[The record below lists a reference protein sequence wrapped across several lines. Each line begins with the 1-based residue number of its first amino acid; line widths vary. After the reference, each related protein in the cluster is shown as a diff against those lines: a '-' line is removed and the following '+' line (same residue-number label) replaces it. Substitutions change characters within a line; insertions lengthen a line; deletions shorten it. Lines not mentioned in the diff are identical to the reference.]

1 MIYSTVGVIPVVIA
15 PLQVLIAI
23 LPALLLSM
31 AGAII
36 GMLKPAAMW
45 AFLKLLWRQK
55 IVLVILAGVVTG
67 LVFLVRTF
75 VPTLR
80 PGSAQVAGTDWAMF
94 RGGLERRGSNDTAEP
109 PTAGGVNW
117 AYTADVTRFY
127 SSPAVVGN
135 RVYITSTDKGP
146 LSDRG
151 AIYCLDAETGA
162 LDWKSAPRGYL
173 ATFSSPSVS
182 GKYLVVGEGLHQ
194 TKNARVVCMDVSQR
208 GKILW
213 TYETR
218 SHVESTPCLDQDRV
232 YVGAGDDG
240 YYCFRLEPDAKGQ
253 AQLVWH
259 APAEKYPDAE
269 TSPAVH
275 DGRMFAG
282 LGIGGKAVICLN
294 AETGAEIW
302 RRPTPYPVFGPP
314 TVAGGSVIVG
324 MGNGDFINSAEAVK
338 NTVLTKLREEGK
350 SEAEIAEAAKS
361 LGTGGE
367 IWCLDEK
374 SGDVQW
380 TYKVPDTV
388 LGAIAV
394 DQDKLYFGARD
405 GYVYCLSRA
414 GKLINRWN
422 AHAPLLTSPAISGGH
437 LYVIT
442 QQGTLFGLRTDD
454 LECVWEARLGFT
466 GPFISSPAVAWGHV
480 YAGSEQDGLLCLGKP
495 GGQQREIRWDGFAG
509 GPGAGGN
516 VDGKP
521 LSEKGKFSWR
531 FPETEDTG
539 SGPELQIA
547 APPAC
552 LNGSLYVPADGLR
565 KGLLC
570 VREGT
575 VKGEVRGAE
584 AWFAAAT
591 NGVKLSPA
599 ATSNDV
605 FFVDGQKGDTG
616 RNLHCLAAADG
627 RERWTLPVAADA
639 RGEFVLTDEGGLI
652 ADAPGQLTAFRR
664 TGQVIWRAACGEV
677 QGMPVAR
684 EALVVIATDQ
694 PAGLSVLDRQTGRTL
709 WSLALDAAPTTAPLV
724 RKNTLYVG
732 TPTGVAAR
740 SLADGKLIWETP
752 AGRPGAPLVLMKNR
766 LAFTTTE
773 GKLIIL
779 AIDDG
784 RVERTIEGVLP
795 GFPPL
800 AAMELFVYAGK
811 GGLMACPAT
820 EGEPQTWMKIDW
832 LGRLTS
838 APVMAESRLYIAT
851 DKKGLVC
858 LKNK

>member
-15 PLQVLIAI
+15 PLQVLLAI
-23 LPALLLSM
+23 LPALLLSI
-31 AGAII
+31 AGTIVS
-36 GMLKPAAMW
+36 MLKPAAMKS
-45 AFLKLLWRQK
+45 FLKLLWRQK
-55 IVLVILAGVVTG
+55 IVLAILAGAVTG
-67 LVFLVRTF
+67 MVFLVRTL
-75 VPTLR
+75 VPASR
-80 PGSAQVAGTDWAMF
+80 AGSDQVAGVDWPMF
-94 RGGLERRGSNDTAEP
+94 RGGLDRRGAGDSSEP

-117 AYTADVTRFY
+117 AFTANVKKFY

-146 LSDRG
+146 LRDRG
-151 AIYCLDAETGA
+151 AIYCIDAATGE

-173 ATFSSPSVS
+173 ATFSSPSIS
-182 GKYLVVGEGLHQ
+182 GKYLVVGEGLHE
-194 TKNARVVCMDVSQR
+194 TKSARVVCMDVSQR

-213 TYETR
+213 TFETR
-218 SHVESTPCLDQDRV
+218 SHVESTPCLYKDRV
-232 YVGAGDDG
+232 IVGAGDDG
-240 YYCFRLEPDAKGQ
+240 YYCLRLEPDAKGE
-253 AQLVWH
+253 AKVLWH
-259 APAEKYPDAE
+259 APRERCPDAE

-275 DGRMFAG
+275 DGRVFAG
-282 LGIGGKAVICLN
+282 LGIDGRAVICLD
-294 AETGAEIW
+294 AEDGKEIW
-302 RRPTPYPVFGPP
+302 RCKTPYPVFGPP

-324 MGNGDFINSAEAVK
+324 MGNGDFINSAEVVK
-338 NTVLTKLREEGK
+338 SIKLAQLRKEGK
-350 SEAEIAEAAKS
+350 SEAEIAEAAKT

-380 TYKVPDTV
+380 TYPVPDTV

-394 DQDKLYFGARD
+394 DRDKLYFGARD

-437 LYVIT
+437 LYVVT
-442 QQGTLFGLRTDD
+442 QQGTLFGLRADD
-454 LECVWEARLGFT
+454 LECVWEAQLGFT

-509 GPGAGGN
+509 GPGAGGS

-521 LSEKGKFSWR
+521 LSEKGKLSWR
-531 FPETEDTG
+531 FPETED
-539 SGPELQIA
+539 SGQGQELQIA

-552 LNGSLYVPADGLR
+552 INSNLYVSADGLR

-575 VKGEVRGAE
+575 INEEVCGVE

-591 NGVKLSPA
+591 NGVTLSPA

-605 FFVDGQKGDTG
+605 FFVDGQTGDSG

-627 RERWTLPVAADA
+627 RERWTLPVSADA

-664 TGQVIWRAACGEV
+664 TGQVIWRAACGDV
-677 QGMPVAR
+677 LGMPLASD
-684 EALVVIATDQ
+684 ALVVVATDQ
-694 PAGLSVLDRQTGRTL
+694 PAGLTVLDRQTGLTL
-709 WSLALDAAPTTAPLV
+709 WSLPLDAAPATAPLA

-732 TPTGVAAR
+732 TPRGVAAR
-740 SLADGKLIWETP
+740 SLVDGKLLWETP
-752 AGRPGAPLVLMKNR
+752 AGRPGAPLVLAKNR
-766 LAFTTTE
+766 LAFTTTD

-779 AIDDG
+779 GIEDG

-800 AAMELFVYAGK
+800 VALDLFVYAGK
-811 GGLMACPAT
+811 GSLMACPAT

-832 LGRLTS
+832 LGRLIS